1 MTRPGV
7 PSVGRRARGLAALGS
22 TVLAVGPVACI
33 DRRDEPVAATCADD
47 PAPPTWSLVSAA
59 VMQPSC
65 GSASCHSALS
75 RRAGV
80 VLDSAAAGYTSLVA
94 AEPEPFVRAGLPAE
108 SRLMY
113 LLAGVDVAR
122 MMPPSEPLP
131 TVDIELVARWI
142 CAGAEDD

>member
-1 MTRPGV
+1 MSPPRA
-7 PSVGRRARGLAALGS
+7 PSRSRRQRALALAVAALAG
-22 TVLAVGPVACI
+22 GPAACI
-33 DRRDEPVAATCADD
+33 DRRDEPPTASCADD

-65 GSASCHSALS
+65 GTVACHSALS

-80 VLDSAAAGYTSLVA
+80 VLDSAAAGYTSLLA

-122 MMPPSEPLP
+122 MMPPDAPLP